1 MTQKMYSTV
10 ACKHRAFSSGKK
22 NGKKTLS
29 WMVLGLVAGWSSAI
43 YAEIDEG
50 SYRSDVDS
58 VQRQLHRMQKQLDQ
72 LKSNQGNSDSEN
84 SDARMNAL
92 EESVVSLEDRV
103 GDRAV
108 IHAFEGVK
116 VDIGGFFHSAYTY
129 IDAEDGSAGSFDR
142 QNFELLIASQISED
156 WSGFFAG
163 GFLRESDDP
172 FGDSTG
178 GSRTDPRFNSVGKNP
193 QIIGWTNYRY
203 NDALNVRIGRMITP
217 HGIINIE
224 HFPAALL
231 DPEQPQFLRPFSG
244 DTLFPNFST
253 GFQVHGSTFI
263 SGSVINAVEY
273 AVYDSSAATNS
284 EAHNDGGRLGIR
296 LLDDHAKLGLNYSS
310 GERDDQST
318 RYDLWGADL
327 RVEMGQFLLDTEIFE
342 SHGDTEGNR
351 LGAYI
356 QPAWRISPQWVTFY
370 RYDYLDVG
378 ESTGESVE
386 NVVGVNYLPRPNV
399 RLRAIYTYRQYDA
412 GIVGDGEALPEAD
425 VNIMQLSGTFS
436 F

>member
-1 MTQKMYSTV
+1 MMQKMSSKLVSKNTT
-10 ACKHRAFSSGKK
+10 FSPNLKGGKR
-22 NGKKTLS
+22 TSSFLI
-29 WMVLGLVAGWSSAI
+29 LILVAGWSPVI
-43 YAEIDEG
+43 FAEVADTG
-50 SYRSDVDS
+50 RSPDVNTL
-58 VQRQLHRMQKQLDQ
+58 QRQLQQMQQQIDQ
-72 LKSNQGNSDSEN
+72 LKSKQGSSGSESVDS
-84 SDARMNAL
+84 RINAM

-108 IHAFEGVK
+108 IHAFEGIK

-129 IDAEDGSAGSFDR
+129 IDAEEGSAGSFDR
-142 QNFELLIASQISED
+142 QNFELLIAAQISED

-253 GFQVHGSTFI
+253 GFQVHGSAFI
-263 SGSVINAVEY
+263 SGSVINALEY

-284 EAHNDGGRLGIR
+284 EAHNGGGRLGLR

-310 GERDDQST
+310 GERDDQLT

-327 RVEMGQFLLDTEIFE
+327 RIEMGQFLLDSEIFE
-342 SHGDTEGNR
+342 SHGDTEGQR
-351 LGAYI
+351 LGAYV

-378 ESTGESVE
+378 ESIGKSVE

-412 GIVGDGEALPEAD
+412 GVVGNAEALPEAD